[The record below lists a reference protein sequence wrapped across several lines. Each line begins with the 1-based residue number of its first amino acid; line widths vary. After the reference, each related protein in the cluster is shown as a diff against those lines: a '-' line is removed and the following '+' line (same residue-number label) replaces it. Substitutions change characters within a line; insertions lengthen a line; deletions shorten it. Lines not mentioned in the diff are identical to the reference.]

1 MSKRATRST
10 RKPAPNPVSVST
22 RGTKAKQAKGK
33 GKTPASPA
41 PAPAT
46 VEEEDFSDL
55 SEGSA
60 AERSDSSADLSSV
73 ASPLVKKKA
82 ATPGSAASSRHY
94 NPLRTNSAG
103 LPDTVQI
110 ALAEGIESR
119 GGRDLFFQR
128 YQALHSLCEESEE
141 SLALFG
147 DAKSERR
154 KQVRWKI
161 RHWRDLDKEG
171 YDKAIRGLSVFTWE
185 DRTEEERQAFL
196 ATLLQSPTKPT
207 FQSPTSS
214 KKKPAIQSPTSS
226 KKKPPR
232 SGSKKAA
239 GKFQSDLSYA
249 KPKVVYSSSSSE
261 DKPPPQ
267 DIGFSVS
274 KMSSED
280 TSGKACLME
289 LAPETVARA
298 AGVDFVGKWMPDLS
312 CSVSSKFVS
321 SYCFIV
327 YSPCPSQH
335 QELGA

>member
-33 GKTPASPA
+33 GKTPASPAPAPA

-119 GGRDLFFQR
+119 GGRD
-128 YQALHSLCEESEE
+128 
-141 SLALFG
+141 
-147 DAKSERR
+147 
-154 KQVRWKI
+154 
-161 RHWRDLDKEG
+161 
-171 YDKAIRGLSVFTWE
+171 
-185 DRTEEERQAFL
+185 
-196 ATLLQSPTKPT
+196 
-207 FQSPTSS
+207 
-214 KKKPAIQSPTSS
+214 
-226 KKKPPR
+226 
-232 SGSKKAA
+232 
-239 GKFQSDLSYA
+239 
-249 KPKVVYSSSSSE
+249 
-261 DKPPPQ
+261 
-267 DIGFSVS
+267 
-274 KMSSED
+274 
-280 TSGKACLME
+280 
-289 LAPETVARA
+289 
-298 AGVDFVGKWMPDLS
+298 
-312 CSVSSKFVS
+312 
-321 SYCFIV
+321 
-327 YSPCPSQH
+327 
-335 QELGA
+335 